1 MYRDGVR
8 NPISE
13 AAAQQEPLCI
23 DRQRRYVFGRE
34 WSFGPRGLGG
44 QLCFEP
50 LRGLLWSGLLPD
62 RSIRNGIHL
71 FLDKLGRCVMIYAGG
86 QCFSISFSWL
96 GGLAAVEDLVMRSF
110 AR

>member
-1 MYRDGVR
+1 MASAIPSVKL
-8 NPISE
+8 
-13 AAAQQEPLCI
+13 PLNKSPFVSI
-23 DRQRRYVFGRE
+23 ASSVTFFGRE

-86 QCFSISFSWL
+86 QCVFQFHSP
-96 GGLAAVEDLVMRSF
+96 G
-110 AR
+110 